1 MALIVTPRQLNQRA
15 ELYHQLGSMLSAG
28 IPLLQALEMVV
39 ANPAVRV
46 SRKTIFELI
55 QYLESGMTFTQ
66 SMNQVQSWMPDFDIA
81 LLAAGEKSGRL
92 DTSFRLLSNYY
103 ASRAKII
110 RDTIAG
116 LLTTMAT
123 LHVFLLVFPLGFLIS
138 FVQGIFMGN
147 YAQCIPFVIQ
157 KIVTFGILYG
167 VVFLL
172 IYVCQGKRGEGWRS
186 LLEQIGL
193 RIPFL
198 RRAQKYSALSRLAAA
213 LDALVSAGVSIIN
226 GWELAA
232 AACGSPSLRKQI
244 TTWRPRLESGSTPG
258 ELIDQTQYFP
268 QMFANLY
275 NTGEKSGKLDDTLDR
290 LHAYYQEEGFRML
303 RLFTRVMNGTIYGG
317 IVLLVAFNVFRFYL
331 NYFNSIMD
339 GI

>member
-1 MALIVTPRQLNQRA
+1 MAFIVTPGQLNQRA

-28 IPLLQALEMVV
+28 VPLLQALEMVV

-55 QYLESGMTFTQ
+55 QFLESGLTFTE
-66 SMNQVQSWMPDFDIA
+66 SMNRAQNWMPEFDIA

-92 DTSFRLLSNYY
+92 DASFRLLSNYY

-123 LHVFLLVFPLGFLIS
+123 LHVFLLVFPLGLLIS
-138 FVQGIFMGN
+138 FVQGIFTGN
-147 YAQCIPFVIQ
+147 YAQCVPFIVEKVIA
-157 KIVTFGILYG
+157 FGIFYG
-167 VVFLL
+167 SVFLL
-172 IYVCQGKRGEGWRS
+172 IYVCQGKRGERWRS
-186 LLEQIGL
+186 ILESIAK

-198 RRAQKYSALSRLAAA
+198 RRAQKYLALSRLAAA
-213 LDALVSAGVSIIN
+213 LEALVSAGVSIIN

-244 TTWRPRLESGSTPG
+244 GRWKPQLESGSTPG
-258 ELIDQTQYFP
+258 ELIDQTHYFP
-268 QMFANLY
+268 EMFANLY

-303 RLFTRVMNGTIYGG
+303 RLFTRIMNGTIYGG

-331 NYFNSIMD
+331 NYFNSIMNN
-339 GI
+339 I